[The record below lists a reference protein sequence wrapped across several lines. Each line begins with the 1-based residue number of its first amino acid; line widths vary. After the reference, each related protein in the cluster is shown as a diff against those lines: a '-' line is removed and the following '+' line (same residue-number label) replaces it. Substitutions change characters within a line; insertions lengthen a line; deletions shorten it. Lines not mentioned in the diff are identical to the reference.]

1 METNFVKTLP
11 FREEHEVVQKKYNNW
26 EKAKKLKL
34 SKNEKTKQ
42 LILQTSNKTK
52 LSFNLIPINKPINE
66 NILNNSKNPIKARSL
81 RN

>member
-34 SKNEKTKQ
+34 SKNE
-42 LILQTSNKTK
+42 IIK
-52 LSFNLIPINKPINE
+52 LKKR
-66 NILNNSKNPIKARSL
+66 NN
-81 RN
+81 